1 VTAAPG
7 SRPARESLA
16 WRELRLDI
24 EAFNAE
30 YAAVLDDGRLE
41 DWPELFAEDA
51 VYAVIARENEDAG
64 LPAGLV
70 YSEGKGMLRDRA
82 FAIAHTAMFAPR
94 YLRHYI
100 TNARVLGQDDGVVA
114 AGANY
119 LVLQT
124 LVDAPTTIL
133 QAGRY
138 RDRFIRAEDGRLLL
152 KERRCIYDSLL
163 IDNALVLPV

>member
-1 VTAAPG
+1 LTTVRG
-7 SRPARESLA
+7 SLPLGETSA
-16 WRELRLDI
+16 WREMRLDI

-30 YAAVLDDGRLE
+30 YAAVLDDGRVE
-41 DWPELFAEDA
+41 DWPEFFTDDA
-51 VYAVIARENEDAG
+51 VYAVNARENEDAG

-94 YLRHYI
+94 YLRHYV
-100 TNARVLGQDDGVVA
+100 TNARVLGHDEGIIA
-114 AGANY
+114 ASANY

-124 LVDAPTTIL
+124 LIDAPTTIL

-138 RDRFIRAEDGRLLL
+138 RDRFVRAADGRLLL
-152 KERRCIYDSLL
+152 KERRCVYDSLL

>member
-7 SRPARESLA
+7 FRPAGETQA
-16 WRELRLDI
+16 WRELRLEI

-41 DWPELFAEDA
+41 DWPEFFTDDA
-51 VYAVIARENEDAG
+51 VYVVNARENEDAG

-82 FAIAHTAMFAPR
+82 FAIANTAMFGPR

-100 TNARVLGQDDGVVA
+100 ANTRVLGHDEGVITA
-114 AGANY
+114 AANY
-119 LVLQT
+119 MVLQT
-124 LVDAPTTIL
+124 LIDAPTTIL

-138 RDRFIRAEDGRLLL
+138 RDRFVRAADGRLFL
-152 KERRCIYDSLL
+152 KERRCVYDSLL